1 MIVCTNQCD
10 IQTVIFGKA
19 FLTQKIS
26 GMLKDSIF
34 FRHNGALKKLN
45 IDDIVILEAANNY
58 VKFLTEEGIFMVRIT
73 MDAAVKSLPPT
84 KFVRVHRLYAVSIK
98 DIDTIGKDLLK
109 LKDVKSE
116 IPVSRQYYSK
126 FLSRI
131 KILDASAMKQKSSD
145 WKNQSSQ
152 KNKT

>member
-1 MIVCTNQCD
+1 
-10 IQTVIFGKA
+10 
-19 FLTQKIS
+19 
-26 GMLKDSIF
+26 MLKESIF

-45 IDDIVILEAANNY
+45 VDDIVILEAANNY
-58 VKFLTEEGIFMVRIT
+58 VKFFTEEGIFMVRIT
-73 MDAAVKSLPPT
+73 LDAAVKSLPPT

-116 IPVSRQYYSK
+116 IPVSKQYYSK

-131 KILDASAMKQKSSD
+131 KILDASTMKQKSSD
-145 WKNQSSQ
+145 WKNQLPQ
-152 KNKT
+152 KDKK